1 MKTQDIKNLASAY
14 MQVLEAEKKM
24 DKVNPK
30 ALDKDFD
37 DRKDKDIDNDG
48 DVDKSDE
55 YLHNRRKAV
64 KKAMKDDEMSEAK
77 SAAQQAAIAIAKKEK
92 GMSEDD
98 DLDELS
104 LSVKDFKKTGLNKT
118 VTKNKDQLKKDIEAM
133 KSRLKKEEAEQVD
146 ELSRKT
152 LGSYAKKA
160 GEDLRVNTGSGQR
173 LKGMYGPSSKG
184 SAELKKAAK
193 RQQGLN
199 RAIDKLTKE
208 EVDLDEA
215 APKMQGDWLK
225 KQRERD
231 RAHNA
236 AMGRTATG
244 RKKPQRAMTSTQRSL
259 ASLRREETEELD
271 ENKALMKDYQAMKAQ
286 GKKDHNIL
294 DTLRSMAKYK
304 GMSRDRMA
312 KIIGD
317 AKRKGIFKEDLELE
331 EGAKEKA
338 LKALMTK
345 ALGGKKAKPGYTSA
359 VANNGDFV
367 VKDGGGRIVGR
378 IKSGDYKDPLKESNL
393 DEAKLLSREDVAKL
407 VVKKLGNKKFKADSY
422 AQIAAIKEI
431 LRAHPRQ
438 KILATDRE
446 FIEDVLD
453 ILYNKYN
460 LKYVKEELDEA
471 MSKATRR
478 ALQSVKA
485 QPKDKVSLKPAPWD
499 KKKDTKN
506 MSMKEKLQ
514 LQKEAILEREM
525 TDAEMK
531 KREDIVKGMKKDSE
545 DMKKRYGAKWKDVM
559 YATATKQAMESVDKA
574 LSMTKGLL
582 TTKES
587 FDTEDT
593 KWPVYAKIKEN
604 RAMQTKGAA
613 PGDPKMMDKMTA
625 SDKAFIDA
633 HSANDLDGIDSGIDG
648 AKAAADTAKNA
659 AAQVKSGAGMNRT
672 GDQKTGD
679 KNIVKSTEAK

>member
-1 MKTQDIKNLASAY
+1 MKTQDIKDIASAY
-14 MQVLEAEKKM
+14 MQVQEKAKM

-37 DRKDKDIDNDG
+37 DRQDKDIDNDG

-64 KKAMKDDEMSEAK
+64 KKAMKDDEKVDEGYAK

-118 VTKNKDQLKKDIEAM
+118 VTKDKDKLKKDIEAM
-133 KSRLKKEEAEQVD
+133 KSRLKKEEVE
-146 ELSRKT
+146 
-152 LGSYAKKA
+152 
-160 GEDLRVNTGSGQR
+160 
-173 LKGMYGPSSKG
+173 
-184 SAELKKAAK
+184 
-193 RQQGLN
+193 
-199 RAIDKLTKE
+199 I
-208 EVDLDEA
+208 DEA

-225 KQRERD
+225 KQREKD
-231 RAHNA
+231 REHNA

-244 RKKPQRAMTSTQRSL
+244 RKKPVRQMTSTQRSL
-259 ASLRREETEELD
+259 AKLRGEETE
-271 ENKALMKDYQAMKAQ
+271 
-286 GKKDHNIL
+286 
-294 DTLRSMAKYK
+294 
-304 GMSRDRMA
+304 
-312 KIIGD
+312 
-317 AKRKGIFKEDLELE
+317 
-331 EGAKEKA
+331 
-338 LKALMTK
+338 
-345 ALGGKKAKPGYTSA
+345 
-359 VANNGDFV
+359 V
-367 VKDGGGRIVGR
+367 
-378 IKSGDYKDPLKESNL
+378 
-393 DEAKLLSREDVAKL
+393 
-407 VVKKLGNKKFKADSY
+407 
-422 AQIAAIKEI
+422 
-431 LRAHPRQ
+431 
-438 KILATDRE
+438 
-446 FIEDVLD
+446 
-453 ILYNKYN
+453 
-460 LKYVKEELDEA
+460 DEA

-531 KREDIVKGMKKDSE
+531 KREDIVKGMKKNKDE
-545 DMKKRYGAKWKDVM
+545 LEKRYGSKWKDVM

-659 AAQVKSGAGMNRT
+659 AAQVKAGAGMNRT

>member
-77 SAAQQAAIAIAKKEK
+77 SAAQQVAIAIAKKEK

-133 KSRLKKEEAEQVD
+133 KSRLKKEEVE
-146 ELSRKT
+146 
-152 LGSYAKKA
+152 
-160 GEDLRVNTGSGQR
+160 
-173 LKGMYGPSSKG
+173 
-184 SAELKKAAK
+184 
-193 RQQGLN
+193 
-199 RAIDKLTKE
+199 
-208 EVDLDEA
+208 LDEA

-271 ENKALMKDYQAMKAQ
+271 ENKALMKDYQTMKAQ
-286 GKKDHNIL
+286 GKKDHNIIDAL
-294 DTLRSMAKYK
+294 MSMPKYK
-304 GMSRDRMA
+304 RMSRDQMA
-312 KIIGD
+312 KVIGD
-317 AKRKGIFKEDLELE
+317 AKRKGIFKEEVELD

-378 IKSGDYKDPLKESNL
+378 IKSGDYKDPLKES
-393 DEAKLLSREDVAKL
+393 D
-407 VVKKLGNKKFKADSY
+407 
-422 AQIAAIKEI
+422 
-431 LRAHPRQ
+431 
-438 KILATDRE
+438 
-446 FIEDVLD
+446 
-453 ILYNKYN
+453 
-460 LKYVKEELDEA
+460 LDEA

-531 KREDIVKGMKKDSE
+531 KREEIVKGMKKDSE

-574 LSMTKGLL
+574 LSMTKALL

-604 RAMQTKGAA
+604 RAMHTRGAA
-613 PGDPKMMDKMTA
+613 PGDPTMMDKMTA

-633 HSANDLDGIDSGIDG
+633 HDANGLGGRDSGIDG
-648 AKAAADTAKNA
+648 AKAAEDTARNA
-659 AAQVKSGAGMNRT
+659 AAQVKAGGGMNRT

-679 KNIVKSTEAK
+679 KNIVKSTEAE